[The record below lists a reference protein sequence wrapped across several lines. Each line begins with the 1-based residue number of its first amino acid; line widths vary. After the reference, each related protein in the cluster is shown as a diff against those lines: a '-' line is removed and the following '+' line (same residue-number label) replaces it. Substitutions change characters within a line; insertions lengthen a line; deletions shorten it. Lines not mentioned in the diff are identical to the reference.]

1 MKQFAAICALNLCWI
16 AGSAGSLYAQTSFI
30 NPNPYDS
37 GYTITTPGQPNTFVN
52 PNPYG
57 GGYTITTPGRPSTFV
72 NPNPYGGGYT
82 VTTPGQGYDYLT
94 NRTTPGYN
102 YLMNR

>member
-1 MKQFAAICALNLCWI
+1 MNQFAAIWALNLCWI
-16 AGSAGSLYAQTSFI
+16 AAWAGSLCAQTSFI
-30 NPNPYDS
+30 NPNPYGS
-37 GYTITTPGQPNTFVN
+37 GYTITTPGHPNTFVN

-57 GGYTITTPGRPSTFV
+57 GGYTITTPGQPSTFV
-72 NPNPYGGGYT
+72 NPNSYDGGYT
-82 VTTPGQGYDYLT
+82 VTTPGQSSNYLT